1 MYEDNTSILQ
11 QKKTK
16 NKKNREAIESSTITN
31 HKQRLAF
38 VRECVA
44 NYEPMVPYFTM
55 EKYTAI
61 TQALLKT
68 VPCLRDRSTIY
79 WVSVAGLEY
88 FREECQ
94 A

>member
-1 MYEDNTSILQ
+1 MYGRQHFLLQ
-11 QKKTK
+11 QKKNK
-16 NKKNREAIESSTITN
+16 QKKNRESIESSTITN
-31 HKQRLAF
+31 HKKRLAF

-44 NYEPMVPYFTM
+44 HYEPMVPYFTM

-88 FREECQ
+88 FGEECQ